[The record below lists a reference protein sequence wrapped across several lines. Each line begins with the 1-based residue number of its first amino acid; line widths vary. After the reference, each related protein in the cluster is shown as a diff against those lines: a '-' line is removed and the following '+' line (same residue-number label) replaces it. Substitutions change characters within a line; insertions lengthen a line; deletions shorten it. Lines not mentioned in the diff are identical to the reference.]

1 MHVNFIVKLRSIA
14 EKRADDPTWPLCA
27 KDRIR
32 ESFRGANPC
41 ERRIPSIFMRLNPY
55 ESKDQNIRSKLAST
69 FIVWNQSKSKLV
81 DLDCEVDRNK
91 SYIVVA
97 RCATLA
103 TNRFGH
109 RVEFDQAVM
118 ESQ

>member
-1 MHVNFIVKLRSIA
+1 VAALR
-14 EKRADDPTWPLCA
+14 ERQNPRVFP
-27 KDRIR
+27 RR
-32 ESFRGANPC
+32 EEPAS
-41 ERRIPSIFMRLNPY
+41 EEMQKSPSIFMRLNPY